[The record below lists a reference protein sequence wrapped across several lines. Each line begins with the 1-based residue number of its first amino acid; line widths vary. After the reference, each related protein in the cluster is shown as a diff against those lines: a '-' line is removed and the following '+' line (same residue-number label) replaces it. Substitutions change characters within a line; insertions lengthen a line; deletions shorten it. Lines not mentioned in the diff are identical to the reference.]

1 MDFDDQSSPALEAFR
16 QDVRSWVRDQAWTG
30 SRTALTNDPIPSE
43 ALAWA
48 FDFQRSLADRGWAVP
63 SWSPR
68 HGGGGLTTEHD
79 VVLRQELGAA
89 GVPPLFETNLQV
101 AATVLAW
108 GGEMQRRRHLRPL
121 LRGDHGAWR
130 STTEADAVA
139 DPENVRA
146 RAERDGDDYIVTGGS
161 PFFGG
166 PGEPTH
172 LWTLAVT
179 EPDAPPH
186 LSLSAFL
193 IPVDL
198 SGVAV
203 SEAGAV
209 AGEARRGISLQE
221 VRVPVECRIGEEG
234 DGWAAAQSS
243 LETEAEAERETRE
256 QHVMVA
262 DLIRYTKETLRG
274 RQPLFQYKHV
284 RLKVVESYIET
295 HVLRLLSLRNR
306 WMRSEGQETTYHAA
320 QYALMAKGKRL
331 RLASTMLE
339 TMGPYTLLSDQ
350 KWAPMNGEAEA
361 FQRASLPGAKPGD
374 SIAVQERLMGSRLG
388 LQGTSET

>member
-1 MDFDDQSSPALEAFR
+1 MDFDDQSSPALGTFR
-16 QDVRSWVRDQAWTG
+16 QDVRSWLRDHAWSG
-30 SRTALTNDPIPSE
+30 SRTALVGDPVSSE
-43 ALAWA
+43 ALSWA
-48 FDFQRSLADRGWAVP
+48 FDFQRRLADQGWAVP
-63 SWSPR
+63 SWSPQY
-68 HGGGGLTTEHD
+68 GGGGLTTEHD
-79 VVLRQELGAA
+79 VAVREEMDVA
-89 GVPPLFETNLQV
+89 GVPPLFETNLHV
-101 AATVLAW
+101 AAAVMAW
-108 GGEMQRRRHLRPL
+108 GGEMQRRRFLRPL
-121 LRGDHGAWR
+121 LRGDLSAWR

-139 DPENVRA
+139 DPEAVRT
-146 RAERDGDDYIVTGGS
+146 RAERDGDDYIVTGHE

-172 LWTLAVT
+172 VWTLAVT
-179 EPDAPPH
+179 TPDAPPH
-186 LSLSAFL
+186 LRLSAFL

-198 SGVAV
+198 PGVAV
-203 SEAGAV
+203 SEAGTVAGGARRAV
-209 AGEARRGISLQE
+209 ALEE

-256 QHVMVA
+256 QRVMVA
-262 DLIRYTKETLRG
+262 DLVRYTRETLRG
-274 RQPLFQYKHV
+274 RQPLFQYQHV
-284 RLKVVESYIET
+284 RQKVVESYIDT
-295 HVLRLLSLRNR
+295 HVLRLLALRNR

-331 RLASTMLE
+331 RLAGAMLE
-339 TMGPYTLLSDQ
+339 TMGPYTLLSDT